1 MSYRKI
7 RSILMIFLISVVG
20 TSILSMFLYNISTQI
35 IKMQIEKQKESSLI
49 NLSNQVSNFQDRI
62 SQAVIDLQN
71 TQDYQMFIESMPFK
85 DYASSA
91 AIIRNFVNRLQT
103 MNATLDYVDS
113 ITFYNLENG
122 RKYITNGGVN
132 DELQFR
138 EIIAKFKDLQA
149 PQALMDTGNN
159 GALSAIYIQ
168 ALPLF
173 QLKPQGYLIFH
184 YNSRFLSRLL
194 QNEQSGGSYIVV
206 NEKHQIIDRYSRD
219 GKQER
224 SVELPEKLWEPSS
237 IIGDH
242 VRAVSDHGYFY
253 ILHQPPNKAWS
264 YIYSIEEAEALAP
277 IIRLRN
283 IVLLST
289 AALLLLSL
297 LLYALSIHISWKGW
311 SRISALI
318 ADSKEVQSKDDFEV
332 LFHKIQG
339 LTHNHNQLRDH
350 MNVILPEAKDAFIKN
365 MLEKGCSKRDFVKMK
380 QYNIALGNHPYQ
392 VFCLEADDYKT
403 MRELYSETD
412 MRHFEYGIACVI
424 QEVMNEVDIPGLVV
438 VESQARFVGI
448 YETDKQNG
456 EAPFNAALQKIRS
469 FVQQYFPFTVTI
481 GVSQMRSDLTHLN
494 LSYNESLESLK
505 QKLIVGANEVIY
517 FTNFLRKESIF
528 SSDVHEIEN
537 DIVHGIRDKNRE
549 LAYIALNRLVDI
561 KKAENVDYRSL
572 QNYLINMVL
581 FLFRELAGDLRFIN
595 QMSMSEIVRLSTLEE
610 WTEWIRTHCIDC
622 LIEDIIQNEKK
633 QYDRIA
639 DKLVQYMHGHLEE
652 DLRLHEVCKQ
662 LGISVNLA
670 NGALK
675 EVHGMTFTEYLFQC
689 RIELSKKWLRETQMN
704 LDEISNF
711 LFYSNAQNFSRAFK
725 KYVGLPPGLYRKQ
738 HQTSME

>member
-1 MSYRKI
+1 
-7 RSILMIFLISVVG
+7 
-20 TSILSMFLYNISTQI
+20 
-35 IKMQIEKQKESSLI
+35 MQIEKQTESSLI
-49 NLSNQVSNFQDRI
+49 NLSIQVSNFQDRI

-71 TQDYQMFIESMPFK
+71 TQDYQLFIESMPFK
-85 DYASSA
+85 DYESSA
-91 AIIRNFVNRLQT
+91 VIILKFINQLHA
-103 MNATLDYVDS
+103 MNASLDYVDN
-113 ITFYNLENG
+113 ITFYNLENDEE
-122 RKYITNGGVN
+122 YATNGLLN
-132 DELQFR
+132 DEFHQFQDV
-138 EIIAKFKDLQA
+138 IAKFKALRA
-149 PQALMDTGNN
+149 PQALLDTTSNN
-159 GALSAIYIQ
+159 GSPSVVYIQ

-184 YNSRFLSRLL
+184 YNSHFLSRLL
-194 QNEQSGGSYIVV
+194 QNEQRSGNYIIV
-206 NEKHQIIDRYSRD
+206 NEDRRIIDRYSLD
-219 GKQER
+219 GTQDR
-224 SVELPEKLWEPSS
+224 SIELPAKLWEPSS

-242 VRAVSDHGYFY
+242 VRAVSDQGYFY
-253 ILHQPPNKAWS
+253 ILHQPPNKTWS

-311 SRISALI
+311 HRISELI

-332 LFHKIQG
+332 MFQKIQG
-339 LTHNHNQLRDH
+339 LTQNHNQLRDR
-350 MNVILPEAKDAFIKN
+350 MNVILPEAKDAFVKSI
-365 MLEKGCSKRDFVKMK
+365 LDKGCSKRDFVKMK
-380 QYNIALGNHPYQ
+380 QYNITLGSHPYQ

-412 MRHFEYGIACVI
+412 MRQFEYGIACVI
-424 QEVMNEVDIPGLVV
+424 QEVMNEADIPGLVV

-448 YETDKQNG
+448 YETDRQDG
-456 EAPFNAALQKIRS
+456 GDPFNAALQKIRS
-469 FVQQYFPFTVTI
+469 FIQQYFPFTVTI

-505 QKLIVGANEVIY
+505 QKLIVGVNEVIY

-537 DIVHGIRDKNRE
+537 DIVHAIRDKNRE

-595 QMSMSEIVRLSTLEE
+595 QISMSEIVRLSTLEE
-610 WTEWIRTHCIDC
+610 WTEWIRLHCIDC

-639 DKLVQYMHGHLEE
+639 DKLVQYMHSHLEV
-652 DLRLHEVCKQ
+652 DLRLHDVCKQ

-675 EVHGMTFTEYLFQC
+675 EVYGMTFTEYLFQC

-725 KYVGLPPGLYRKQ
+725 KYVGLPPGLYRKK
-738 HQTSME
+738 HQTTME